1 MVEIVFKPKKRV
13 FIALA
18 SLGIIFA
25 GLFAYLLWRVSLPG
39 LAGINQYLP
48 AVVGFVGVL
57 VIVSFLVGVCG
68 IVLAI
73 IGVPVISLLHG
84 WAWNA
89 INLLFPLAVFLGRIF
104 RIPRRKI
111 EQSFIEVSNHLVRN
125 QGIKVPAS
133 KILILTPHC
142 IQLDTCPYK
151 ITRDIKNCRRCG
163 NCSVG
168 PLLDLADKYGVNM
181 AVATGGTLARQF
193 VKTIRPKAIIAVAC
207 ERDLTSGIQD
217 VFPLPVIGVLN
228 ERPFGPCFNTR
239 VDISKVEDTIK
250 YFLKNEDKNEQKN

>member
-1 MVEIVFKPKKRV
+1 MVEIMFKPKKRV

-48 AVVGFVGVL
+48 TVVGALGVL
-57 VIVSFLVGVCG
+57 VIIAFLVGVCG

-89 INLLFPLAVFLGRIF
+89 INLLFPLAVFLGRLF
-104 RIPRRKI
+104 RIPRSKI

-125 QGIKVPAS
+125 QKIKVAAS

-163 NCSVG
+163 RCSVG
-168 PLLDLADKYGVNM
+168 PLLDLADKYGVNI

-193 VKTIRPKAIIAVAC
+193 VKTIRPRAIIAVAC

-228 ERPFGPCFNTR
+228 ERPFGPCFNTK

-250 YFLKNEDKNEQKN
+250 YFLKNEDRNDKNN